1 MYVYNLCN
9 LCNLCNVCRVC
20 RVCSVCIACRYVV
33 TQCNAMCRV
42 VLCYIVSLLSSTCNS
57 YICPCPLLR
66 VFEAC
71 CPGLLSFTCL
81 AWPARQLED
90 EVLIGLL
97 GAKIAA
103 WSHWSTSED
112 FRPWSLFS
120 KLLKASRFYL
130 WLFVLMYNTRNMDLN
145 SETWQMCSC
154 KASATHFDFCF
165 SYIQYCS
172 KRHLFAVLLKRC
184 TGTFRIPLSYRR
196 IALRSHSHSLEQ
208 QGSESR
214 PVPVVLF
221 WT

>member
-9 LCNLCNVCRVC
+9 LCNLCRVC

-66 VFEAC
+66 VFERC

-154 KASATHFDFCF
+154 R
-165 SYIQYCS
+165 Q
-172 KRHLFAVLLKRC
+172 
-184 TGTFRIPLSYRR
+184 
-196 IALRSHSHSLEQ
+196 ALRILIFVSPIYSTVRKGTCLLSFLKGVLEHSEFHWVTDASHYALT
-208 QGSESR
+208 
-214 PVPVVLF
+214 VTV
-221 WT
+221 

>member
-1 MYVYNLCN
+1 MQ
-9 LCNLCNVCRVC
+9 CRVL
-20 RVCSVCIACRYVV
+20 
-33 TQCNAMCRV
+33 
-42 VLCYIVSLLSSTCNS
+42 LCYIVSLLSSTCNY

-112 FRPWSLFS
+112 FRPWSEHPYQIIWAL
-120 KLLKASRFYL
+120 LLKASRFYL

-154 KASATHFDFCF
+154 RQALRILIFVSPTVRKG
-165 SYIQYCS
+165 
-172 KRHLFAVLLKRC
+172 HLFAVLLRRC

-196 IALRSHSHSLEQ
+196 IALRSHSHSLER